1 MKRKDQISGVFWLL
15 ISLIV
20 IQQSLSMRLGSFQ
33 KPGPGLIPLIGGV
46 TLAILSVMN
55 VLKVSLRGMEST
67 NRLQLNVNGSSLR
80 KIGFVIGILVAFTFT
95 FSHLG
100 FFFSS
105 FWVLVFL
112 FRDSRK
118 WWVPLVAAALTVVS
132 CFLLFHVF
140 LQIQFP
146 RGPWGIK

>member
-1 MKRKDQISGVFWLL
+1 MKRKDQISGVFWFL

-20 IQQSLSMRLGSFQ
+20 IQQSLSMRLGTFRS
-33 KPGPGLIPLIGGV
+33 PGSGLIPLIWGV
-46 TLAILSVMN
+46 ILAILSVIIII
-55 VLKVSLRGMEST
+55 KAFLRTTEST
-67 NRLQLNVNGSSLR
+67 YRMQPKVDWSSLG
-80 KIGFVIGILVAFTFT
+80 KLGVVIGILLAFTFI
-95 FSHLG
+95 FSYLG

-105 FWVLVFL
+105 FWILVFL

-118 WWVPLVAAALTVVS
+118 WWVPFFIAALTVVS

-146 RGPWGIK
+146 RGPWGIQ